1 MSYFDDSDSEKDEK
15 KTLKYYD
22 SDDEKEKD
30 EDKDEKDDSEY
41 DIEDDESVDDI
52 FNLDENIQSI
62 EPKEKRLMVEEGN
75 EMINENEDFDVS
87 SDEED
92 TNLQKFDKKLN
103 REYIAENHPECI
115 VHNSSEIDSLACIT
129 RDSTNAIIDPHHLT
143 LPILT
148 KYERTRILGQR
159 AKQINQGAKPFIPIP
174 EGVMDGYIIA
184 EMELKAKKIP
194 FIIQRP
200 LPDGTKEFWKVEDL
214 EQIGF

>member
-15 KTLKYYD
+15 KPLYD

-30 EDKDEKDDSEY
+30 DDKDEKEDSEY
-41 DIEDDESVDDI
+41 EIEDDESVEDL
-52 FNLDENIQSI
+52 FNLDENIQTI
-62 EPKEKRLMVEEGN
+62 EPKEKRMVIEEDN
-75 EMINENEDFDVS
+75 EVIGENEDFDVS

-92 TNLQKFDKKLN
+92 AYMQKFNKKVN
-103 REYIAENHPECI
+103 KEYIAENHPECI
-115 VHNSSEIDSLACIT
+115 VHNSSEIDSLSCIT
-129 RDSTNAIIDPHHLT
+129 RDSTNAVIDPHHLT

-159 AKQINQGAKPFIPIP
+159 AKQINEGAIPYVAVP
-174 EGVMDGYIIA
+174 EGVMDGYVIA
-184 EMELKAKKIP
+184 EIELKAKKIP

>member
-1 MSYFDDSDSEKDEK
+1 MSYFDDSDSDKDDK
-15 KTLKYYD
+15 KPLYD

-30 EDKDEKDDSEY
+30 DDKDEKDSEY
-41 DIEDDESVDDI
+41 EIEDDESVDDL
-52 FNLDENIQSI
+52 FNLDENIQTI
-62 EPKEKRLMVEEGN
+62 ESKEKRLVIEEDN
-75 EMINENEDFDVS
+75 VVDENEDFDVS

-92 TNLQKFDKKLN
+92 VHMQKFNKKVN
-103 REYIAENHPECI
+103 KEYIAENHPECI

-129 RDSTNAIIDPHHLT
+129 RDSTNSVIDPHHLT

-159 AKQINQGAKPFIPIP
+159 AKQINEGAIPYVSIP
-174 EGVMDGYIIA
+174 EGVMDGYVIA
-184 EMELKAKKIP
+184 EIELKAKKIP